1 MWSVRTI
8 IDGWDAFEL
17 WLTGLPFVAQ
27 VVFVTVVVLPAC
39 ALVAIGADRATRRF
53 DTPRGRRD
61 GGA

>member
-17 WLTGLPFVAQ
+17 WLTGLPFVVQ

-39 ALVAIGADRATRRF
+39 ALVAIGADRVTRRS
-53 DTPRGRRD
+53 DTPRARRD